1 MLPIPLGM
9 NGFRLSETNFAANNS
24 KSKSYMEIVIIEK
37 QAFEAFMAEV
47 SSLTKKVNR
56 LCARGSERQLKKWMD
71 GEEVC
76 RLLRLS
82 PKTLQGMRDRGA
94 VACSQVGRK
103 FYYRTEDVER
113 LLSEKT
119 EGTS

>member
-9 NGFRLSETNFAANNS
+9 SGFRLSGTNFAANNS

-47 SSLTKKVNR
+47 SSLTEKVNR
-56 LCARGSERQLKKWMD
+56 LCARGTERQLKKWLD

-82 PKTLQGMRDRGA
+82 PKTLQGMRDRGV